1 VVTDR
6 GFFMSVLKTF
16 YPLSSFFHA
25 ISFHVIHERFFCVP
39 LEFLF
44 STPRKKGEQMDFRGG
59 GIRGIKAEA
68 FFYYHSIIK
77 RKQTHK
83 TKNRHTKAIIHTQK
97 NV

>member
-1 VVTDR
+1 VITLSIPGV
-6 GFFMSVLKTF
+6 FFFRVS
-16 YPLSSFFHA
+16 
-25 ISFHVIHERFFCVP
+25 

-44 STPRKKGEQMDFRGG
+44 SMRRKKGVQMDFRGG

>member
-1 VVTDR
+1 
-6 GFFMSVLKTF
+6 M
-16 YPLSSFFHA
+16 PW
-25 ISFHVIHERFFCVP
+25 
-39 LEFLF
+39 
-44 STPRKKGEQMDFRGG
+44 KKGEQMDFRGG